1 MTTDWSQR
9 RERGGRTALQV
20 MIWLSLR
27 LGRRLARLISRPITV
42 YFFLSSFRG
51 RAASR
56 TYLTRVFGRA
66 PRWHEVFRHFLTFAE
81 ILLDRPFL
89 LTGRLADYD
98 IRIIGIEHL
107 VPWAER
113 GQGCLL
119 LGSHLGSFEVLRT
132 MGEAD
137 QRIRLR
143 ALMHEG
149 PAASTALFRA
159 LNPDIARNIIPLGTV
174 STMLQVKEA
183 LAAGEMVGMLGDRG
197 VRGDKVERVDFLGR
211 PAAFPIGPF
220 VVAGLLQAP
229 IVLCFGFCC
238 GNGRYEIR
246 FEPFSDAV
254 ALNRATRTAELRAL
268 ATRYAA
274 RLEHYCRQRPYNWF
288 NFYDFWEQP
297 SS

>member
-1 MTTDWSQR
+1 MMADWAQQ
-9 RERGGRTALQV
+9 RERGGRTGLQV

-56 TYLTRVFGRA
+56 TYLARVFGRA
-66 PRWHEVFRHFLTFAE
+66 PHWYEGFRHVLTFAE
-81 ILLDRPFL
+81 MLLDRPFL
-89 LTGRLADYD
+89 LTRRLEHYD
-98 IRIIGIEHL
+98 IRIVGMEHL
-107 VPWAER
+107 TPWVER

-132 MGEAD
+132 AGEAD
-137 QRIRLR
+137 PRIRLR

-149 PAASTALFRA
+149 AAASTTLFRA
-159 LNPDIARNIIPLGTV
+159 LNPEIARNVIPLGTV

-183 LAAGEMVGMLGDRG
+183 LAAGEMIGMLGDRG
-197 VRGDKVERVDFLGR
+197 VRGDKVERIDFLGH
-211 PAAFPIGPF
+211 PAPFPLGPF
-220 VVAGLLQAP
+220 VLAGLLQAP

-238 GNGRYEIR
+238 GDGRYEIR
-246 FEPFSDAV
+246 FEPFADAV
-254 ALNRATRTAELRAL
+254 VLNRATRHAELRAL
-268 ATRYAA
+268 ATRYAG
-274 RLEHYCRQRPYNWF
+274 RLEHYCRQYPYNWF

-297 SS
+297 SP